1 MSMLEIEDL
10 QVYYGRIHAIKGVSL
25 SVEEG
30 EIISLIG
37 ANGAGKTTILHTIT
51 GLTKAKS
58 GKIVYDGH
66 DLLSIAPH
74 KIVKLGLA
82 HVPERRQLFERMT
95 VEENLLMGAYFRTD
109 KAAVR
114 YDLGRIYKLFPRLNE
129 RKSQIAGTLSGGEQQ
144 MVAMSRAMMSQPKMI
159 VMDEPSMGLSPI
171 LVKEVFG
178 MIKEMHD
185 LGITVLLVEQ
195 NANMALAIADRGYVL
210 ENGRITMSGTAS
222 VLASDDG
229 VRKAYLGDR

>member
-1 MSMLEIEDL
+1 MLEIEDL